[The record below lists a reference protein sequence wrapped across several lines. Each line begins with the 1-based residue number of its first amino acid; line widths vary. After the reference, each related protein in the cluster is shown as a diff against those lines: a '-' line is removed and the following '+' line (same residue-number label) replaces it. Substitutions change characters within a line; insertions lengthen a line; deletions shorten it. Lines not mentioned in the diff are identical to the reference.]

1 MNAEAIRL
9 FGLGGAGGKIV
20 DAVCAATGG
29 VLPGYALDTEKAAL
43 ERLTAVTSLLLGETR
58 FNGLGSGG
66 DTAAVRMA
74 ASEESARFPALFEG
88 VSCAI
93 FVVGLGGGTGAGLLP
108 ELLRAAY
115 DRNVRTMVFSIRPFS
130 FEGTE
135 RLRAAGISAQSMA
148 ALGDVRFFLSNDDLA
163 GNVPEATVPEAFARA
178 TETLSAAL
186 TLLWRLLS
194 KPGYLNLSPA
204 MLLSIL
210 SAGRG
215 TAELALAR
223 GAGEGRSDAVISVLA
238 ANRALGLQGRT
249 ASVRG
254 ALCGILGG
262 ADLRLAEVGEMAR
275 YIGEQLSPGTA
286 VHLSTVLDEALEGR
300 LEVVLFLFHE
310 WEPMVPDAP
319 AEPLPAPAAA
329 ASAPAVS
336 HGTHAFPD
344 DAAWPVSGGGPSDT
358 ARELIAQDGKRIQG
372 RFDQTAPIYYRSQQL
387 DEPTWRRRRLS
398 IDFR

>member
-1 MNAEAIRL
+1 MDKVVVITGASG
-9 FGLGGAGGKIV
+9 GLGKAIADLYRAGGDRVCGLSRSACDEEKDEYRCDVTDEAQVNAAVEKIAAKYGCIDVVINNAGAGM
-20 DAVCAATGG
+20 
-29 VLPGYALDTEKAAL
+29 
-43 ERLTAVTSLLLGETR
+43 
-58 FNGLGSGG
+58 F
-66 DTAAVRMA
+66 
-74 ASEESARFPALFEG
+74 
-88 VSCAI
+88 
-93 FVVGLGGGTGAGLLP
+93 
-108 ELLRAAY
+108 
-115 DRNVRTMVFSIRPFS
+115 
-130 FEGTE
+130 
-135 RLRAAGISAQSMA
+135 
-148 ALGDVRFFLSNDDLA
+148 
-163 GNVPEATVPEAFARA
+163 
-178 TETLSAAL
+178 
-186 TLLWRLLS
+186 
-194 KPGYLNLSPA
+194 
-204 MLLSIL
+204 
-210 SAGRG
+210 G